1 MRLSTLF
8 LLCSYCTI
16 FFITSLQA
24 KVTHIDIQ
32 STSLYQNGKKFDN
45 IGTYDVLKGKV
56 YFEIDPLAAINQAV
70 VDMQLAKRN
79 EAGMVNFSADITL
92 IIPTD
97 KSKINGSLIYEFNN
111 RGGMLLPYV
120 DAETNAL
127 FNRGFIFVSTGWI
140 GELLP
145 NKNKLRLCAPIA
157 YGENQSTLTGKIR
170 QEIIGQKGKNRLNV
184 NGLGHG
190 AYEPTGRGHKTAT
203 LTKRMRESDPRQV
216 IPIDKFYIESSW
228 DAYHCEKDGLP
239 EVELILEDSF
249 EANYIYELIYE
260 AKNPIVQGLGFA
272 GIRDIISF
280 LRYEKG
286 GTNPL
291 LDFSNQPFI
300 NRTIS
305 FGISQ
310 SGRAIRLFLYEGF
323 NEDEQGRKVFDGAVP
338 MVAGAGMGFF
348 NHRFASPTRFSTQR
362 ESHLF
367 PADVFPFTYS
377 ESTHLFS
384 NKTDGILKKA
394 IAKKVAP
401 KIMHIQSSAEYW
413 HRSAALSH
421 IRQHPL
427 ADDKIPENVRFY
439 AIVGQHGAGNG
450 IPENKKAGSI
460 AINHTNYS
468 PFVRTLIVALD
479 DWIKTDKTPPPSVYP
494 TFKNGTL
501 VNWKAQSVGWQSISN
516 ISYPTV
522 IQQAYTA
529 NFGANFLTTK
539 FITQHPP
546 IIKETYPIYV
556 PKLDAD
562 NNEMGM
568 LKVPA
573 VAVPTGTYT
582 GWNLRT
588 PKMGAAGALLRLTG
602 GYIPFSKTK
611 KKQRANNDPRKSIE
625 ERYPNFESYYSA
637 YKKATD
643 DLVQQGYLLEEEV
656 KGILELAVK
665 NRGLI
670 E

>member
-1 MRLSTLF
+1 MRLTTIF
-8 LLCSYCTI
+8 LLYSFVCL
-16 FFITSLQA
+16 FPSLQA

-45 IGTYDVLKGKV
+45 IGTYDLLKGKA
-56 YFEIDPLAAINQAV
+56 YFEIDPLTAINQAV
-70 VDMQLAKRN
+70 IDVELAPRDEK
-79 EAGMVNFSADITL
+79 GMVHFSTDITL

-120 DAETNAL
+120 DAETNVL
-127 FNRGFIFVSTGWI
+127 FSRGFIFVSTGWI

-145 NKNKLRLCAPIA
+145 NPNKLRLYAPIA
-157 YGENQSTLTGKIR
+157 YGENKAPLIGNIR
-170 QEIIGQKGKNRLNV
+170 VEIIGQKGKNRLNV
-184 NGLGHG
+184 NGGGHG
-190 AYEPTGRGHKTAT
+190 AYELTGRGHKIAT
-203 LTKRMRESDPRQV
+203 LTKRMRETDPRQV
-216 IPIDKFYIESSW
+216 IPSDKFYIESNWS
-228 DAYHCEKDGLP
+228 AYTCERDGLP
-239 EVELILEDSF
+239 EVELIMEDSF

-280 LRYEKG
+280 LRYEKTAG
-286 GTNPL
+286 NPL
-291 LDFSNQPFI
+291 LDFSNEPFI
-300 NRTIS
+300 DRTMS

-310 SGRAIRLFLYEGF
+310 SGRAIRMFLYEGF

-367 PADVFPFTYS
+367 PADFFPFTYS
-377 ESTHLFS
+377 ESADLFTS
-384 NKTDGILKKA
+384 TKDGILKKA
-394 IAKKVAP
+394 IAKNVVP
-401 KIMHIQSSAEYW
+401 KIMHLQSSAEYW
-413 HRSAALSH
+413 HRCAALSH
-421 IRQHPL
+421 IHQNPL
-427 ADDKIPENVRFY
+427 TDADVPENVRFY

-450 IPENKKAGSI
+450 QPKNKKAGAI

-468 PFVRTLIVALD
+468 PFVRTLIIALD
-479 DWIKTDKTPPPSVYP
+479 DWIKIDKAPPPSIYP
-494 TFKNGTL
+494 NFKNGTL
-501 VNWKAQSVGWQSISN
+501 VNWEAASVGWQSIPN
-516 ISYPTV
+516 INYPTV
-522 IQQAYTA
+522 IQQAYSA
-529 NFGANFLTTK
+529 DFGINFSSTK

-546 IIKETYPIYV
+546 IIQEKYPIYL

-562 NNEMGM
+562 NNELGM

-588 PKMGAAGALLRLTG
+588 PAMGADSELLRLTG
-602 GYIPFSKTK
+602 GYIPFPKTK
-611 KKQRANNDPRKSIE
+611 KERIKSKDSRKSIE
-625 ERYPNFESYYSA
+625 ERYTNFEDYYAA
-637 YKKATD
+637 YKKATE
-643 DLVQQGYLLEEEV
+643 DLVKQGYLLEEEV